1 MIFIVATM
9 QKLLIKRKDKKMKNK
24 KQESFNINFYNE
36 ESFSI
41 DNEEEGI
48 DEKILSL
55 DELLD
60 QDVMDGVDDIINN
73 LIEEIFG

>member
-1 MIFIVATM
+1 
-9 QKLLIKRKDKKMKNK
+9 MKNK

-60 QDVMDGVDDIINN
+60 QDVMDGVDDMISN

>member
-1 MIFIVATM
+1 MN
-9 QKLLIKRKDKKMKNK
+9 NK
-24 KQESFNINFYNE
+24 KQESFDTDYFNE
-36 ESFSI
+36 RFF
-41 DNEEEGI
+41 DDEEEGI

-60 QDVMDGVDDIINN
+60 QDIKDGVDDMIQS

>member
-1 MIFIVATM
+1 
-9 QKLLIKRKDKKMKNK
+9 MKNK

>member
-1 MIFIVATM
+1 
-9 QKLLIKRKDKKMKNK
+9 MKNK
-24 KQESFNINFYNE
+24 KQESFNTDFYNE

-41 DNEEEGI
+41 DDEVEGI
-48 DEKILSL
+48 EEKVLSL

-60 QDVMDGVDDIINN
+60 EDIKDGIDDLIDN